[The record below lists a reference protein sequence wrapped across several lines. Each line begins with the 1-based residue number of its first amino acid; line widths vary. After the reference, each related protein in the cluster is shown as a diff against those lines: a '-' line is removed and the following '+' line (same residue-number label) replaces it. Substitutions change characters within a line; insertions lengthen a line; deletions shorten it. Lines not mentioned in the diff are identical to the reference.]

1 MSARLTHLANGL
13 RVVTQR
19 MPQVETV
26 SLGVWVDAGA
36 RHEPAGL
43 GGVAH
48 LLEHMAFKGTHRR
61 SARAIAEEIEAV
73 GGHLDAY
80 TSREFTAYQATL
92 LRGDEALAVDVIAD
106 ILQHSLFDE
115 AELARERAVVLQEIA
130 QAEDTPDD
138 AIFDR
143 FQETAFPNQP
153 LGRPVLGAAE
163 RVASMPGEALRNH
176 MRETYTAPCMVA
188 AAAGNLDH
196 DRFAGLVGAA
206 FGDLAPAGGRGAE
219 PARYAGGDLR
229 EPRDLEQ
236 AHILLGFEGLSWSD
250 PDYYALSVLSTILG
264 GGMSS
269 RLFQEVREAR
279 GLAYDVHAFGASYR
293 DAGLFGV
300 YAGTG
305 EREAAELVSLVCGL
319 LQGVEGSVTGDE
331 LRRARAQIKAGAVM
345 SLESTAA
352 RCDQLARQVLLFG
365 RPVPMA
371 EIAAHIDAVD
381 SAALDRVSRRL
392 FDGPPTF
399 AALGPTGGLPP
410 YDEIAGMLRR
420 DA

>member
-1 MSARLTHLANGL
+1 MSARLVRLANGL

-43 GGVAH
+43 GGAAH
-48 LLEHMAFKGTHRR
+48 LLEHMAFKGTRRR

-73 GGHLDAY
+73 GGHLNAF
-80 TSREFTAYQATL
+80 TSREFTAYHATL
-92 LRGDEALAVDVIAD
+92 LKGDEALAVDVIAD

-115 AELARERAVVLQEIA
+115 AELVRERAVVLQEIA
-130 QAEDTPDD
+130 QADDTPDEVV
-138 AIFDR
+138 FDR
-143 FQETAFPNQP
+143 FQETAFPDQP
-153 LGRPVLGAAE
+153 IGRPVLGAAE
-163 RVASMPGEALRNH
+163 RVASMPGEALRSH
-176 MRETYTAPCMVA
+176 MRETYTAPRMVA

-206 FGDLAPAGGRGAE
+206 FGDLDPADGRGAE
-219 PARYAGGDLR
+219 PARYAGGDVR

-236 AHILLGFEGLSWSD
+236 AHLLLGFEGLSWSD
-250 PDYYALSVLSTILG
+250 PDHYALSVLSTILG

-269 RLFQEVREAR
+269 RLFQEAREAR
-279 GLAYDVHAFGASYR
+279 GLAYDVHTFGESYR

-300 YAGTG
+300 YAGAG
-305 EREAAELVSLVCGL
+305 EREAAELASLICGL
-319 LQGVEGSVTGDE
+319 LRGLEGSVTNDE

-352 RCDQLARQVLLFG
+352 RCEQLARQVLLFG

-381 SAALDRVSRRL
+381 RAALDRVSRRL
-392 FDGPPTF
+392 LDGPPTF
-399 AALGPTGGLPP
+399 AALGPTGGLPS
-410 YDEIAGMLRR
+410 YDEIAGMLGR
-420 DA
+420 AS